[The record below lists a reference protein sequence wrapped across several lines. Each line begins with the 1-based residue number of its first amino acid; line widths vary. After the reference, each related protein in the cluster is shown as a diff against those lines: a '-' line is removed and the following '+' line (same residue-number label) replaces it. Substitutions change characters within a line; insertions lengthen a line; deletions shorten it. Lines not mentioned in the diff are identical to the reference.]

1 MRKDMRRSMSRE
13 VVGMELAELQRSPLQ
28 KHMNFRL
35 WFCFTYAHR
44 SWLSLGG
51 RWRH

>member
-1 MRKDMRRSMSRE
+1 MSKGTTRRRSKDT
-13 VVGMELAELQRSPLQ
+13 GGLELAELHRSPLQ
-28 KHMNFRL
+28 KHMNFLL

-51 RWRH
+51 RCRH